1 VRNVT
6 KSVCLFTAFLVLAAP
21 VMACT
26 VPLHE
31 MDAEEQA
38 CCLQMAD
45 QCGGTQMSESH
56 SCCTKTPRVDQAALK
71 TTGKYSLPILD
82 LATVG
87 DLSQTVPNLTTHA
100 LPRQRDSVD
109 SPSPPG
115 SISVLRI

>member
-1 VRNVT
+1 MVRNLT
-6 KSVCLFTAFLVLAAP
+6 RSVGLLTALLVLAAP
-21 VMACT
+21 VMACA

-31 MDAEEQA
+31 LDAEEQA

-56 SCCTKTPRVDQAALK
+56 SCCTKTPHVDQAALK

-82 LATVG
+82 LVTVG
-87 DLSQTVPNLTTHA
+87 DLPLRAPNPTTHA

-109 SPSPPG
+109 SPSP
-115 SISVLRI
+115 